1 MAFIK
6 KIYAKSPDP
15 DLERIARKQ
24 EYGQA
29 QLARLAHV
37 NQLGEEVEEGLQ
49 LCSDQITTS
58 SASATI
64 PAPFLQKT
72 GTQIT
77 YADGTVLQGWKFTG
91 GMLLTGQN
99 AYTEPQGTITI
110 PSPDGGVT
118 PAGFYIAY
126 DNSGSVKCTDS
137 SGGPGTEFDIINGFV
152 SGADMV
158 DTTPASP
165 TLGQGIK
172 SDYMG
177 LFLDDSAVA
186 GEYVVTLE
194 AATGNG
200 NTGEAEVF
208 YQFEFLTYSEVTPL
222 LS

>member
-6 KIYAKSPDP
+6 KIYAQSPDP

-37 NQLGEEVEEGLQ
+37 NQIGSETEDALQ
-49 LCSDQITTS
+49 LVSDQITTS
-58 SASATI
+58 ASSGSI

-72 GTQIT
+72 ATQIT
-77 YADGTVLQGWKFTG
+77 YADGTILQGWKFTG
-91 GMLLTGQN
+91 GMLLTGSSVYSE
-99 AYTEPQGTITI
+99 AQGTIRI
-110 PSPDGGVT
+110 DSPDGGVT

-137 SGGPGTEFDIINGFV
+137 SGAPGTEFDIINGFV

-158 DTTPASP
+158 NDASG
-165 TLGQGIK
+165 TAVN
-172 SDYMG
+172 SEYMG
-177 LFLDDSAVA
+177 LFLDDSALT

-194 AATGNG
+194 AVTGDAAAG
-200 NTGEAEVF
+200 SAEVF

>member
-15 DLERIARKQ
+15 DLEKIARKQ

-37 NQLGEEVEEGLQ
+37 NQLGSETETALQ
-49 LCSDQITTS
+49 LVSDQITTS
-58 SASATI
+58 SSSGSI
-64 PAPFLQKT
+64 PSPFLQKT
-72 GTQIT
+72 ATQIT

-91 GMLLTGQN
+91 GMLLTGAN
-99 AYTEPQGTITI
+99 VYSEAQGTITI
-110 PSPDGGVT
+110 GSPDGGVT

-126 DNSGSVKCTDS
+126 DNSGSVKCTDT
-137 SGGPGTEFDIINGFV
+137 SGATGFDVINGFV
-152 SGADMV
+152 TGADMV
-158 DTTPASP
+158 NDTTGLA
-165 TLGQGIK
+165 TK

-177 LFLDDSAVA
+177 IFLDDSSVA

-194 AATGNG
+194 AATGDG
-200 NTGEAEVF
+200 AAGTAEIF

>member
-24 EYGQA
+24 DYGQA

-37 NQLGEEVEEGLQ
+37 NQLGEETEEALQ

-64 PAPFLQKT
+64 PAPFLQQT

-77 YADGTVLQGWKFTG
+77 YADGTILQGWKFTG

-152 SGADMV
+152 SGADMSNDGSGV
-158 DTTPASP
+158 AV
-165 TLGQGIK
+165 K

-177 LFLDDSAVA
+177 LFLDDSAVP
-186 GEYVVTLE
+186 GEYVVNLE
-194 AATGNG
+194 AATGDG
-200 NTGEAEVF
+200 ATGSAEVF

>member
-6 KIYAKSPDP
+6 KIYAQSPDP

-37 NQLGEEVEEGLQ
+37 NQVGSETEAALQ
-49 LCSDQITTS
+49 LVSDQITTS
-58 SASATI
+58 ASSGSI

-72 GTQIT
+72 ATQIT
-77 YADGTVLQGWKFTG
+77 YADGTILQGWKFTG
-91 GMLLTGQN
+91 GMLLTGSSVYSE
-99 AYTEPQGTITI
+99 AQGTIRI
-110 PSPDGGVT
+110 DSPDGGVT

-137 SGGPGTEFDIINGFV
+137 SGAPGTEFDIINGFV

-158 DTTPASP
+158 NDASG
-165 TLGQGIK
+165 TAVN
-172 SDYMG
+172 SEYMG
-177 LFLDDSAVA
+177 LFLDDSALT

-194 AATGNG
+194 AVTGDAAAG
-200 NTGEAEVF
+200 SAEVF
-208 YQFEFLTYSEVTPL
+208 YQFEFLTYSTVTPL

>member
-6 KIYAKSPDP
+6 KIYAQSPDP

-37 NQLGEEVEEGLQ
+37 NQVGSETEAALQ
-49 LCSDQITTS
+49 LVSDQITTS
-58 SASATI
+58 ASSGSI

-72 GTQIT
+72 ATQIT
-77 YADGTVLQGWKFTG
+77 YADGTILQGWKFTG
-91 GMLLTGQN
+91 GMLLTGSSVYSE
-99 AYTEPQGTITI
+99 AQGTIRI
-110 PSPDGGVT
+110 DSPDGGVT

-137 SGGPGTEFDIINGFV
+137 SGGVGTEFDIINGFV
-152 SGADMV
+152 TGADMV
-158 DTTPASP
+158 NDVSGTAVNSE
-165 TLGQGIK
+165 
-172 SDYMG
+172 YMG
-177 LFLDDSAVA
+177 LFLDDSALT

-194 AATGNG
+194 AVTGDAAAG
-200 NTGEAEVF
+200 SAEVF
-208 YQFEFLTYSEVTPL
+208 YQFEFLTYSTVTPL

>member
-6 KIYAKSPDP
+6 KIYAQSPDP

-37 NQLGEEVEEGLQ
+37 NQVGSETEAALQ
-49 LCSDQITTS
+49 LVSDQITTS
-58 SASATI
+58 ASSGSI

-72 GTQIT
+72 ATQIT
-77 YADGTVLQGWKFTG
+77 YADGTILQGWKFTG
-91 GMLLTGQN
+91 GMLLTGSSVYSE
-99 AYTEPQGTITI
+99 AQGTIRI
-110 PSPDGGVT
+110 DSPDGGVT

-137 SGGPGTEFDIINGFV
+137 SGGVGTEFDIINGFV
-152 SGADMV
+152 TGADMV
-158 DTTPASP
+158 NDVSGTAVNSE
-165 TLGQGIK
+165 
-172 SDYMG
+172 YMG
-177 LFLDDSAVA
+177 LFLDDSALT

-194 AATGNG
+194 AVTGDAAAG
-200 NTGEAEVF
+200 SAEVF

>member
-1 MAFIK
+1 M
-6 KIYAKSPDP
+6 
-15 DLERIARKQ
+15 
-24 EYGQA
+24 
-29 QLARLAHV
+29 
-37 NQLGEEVEEGLQ
+37 Q

-77 YADGTVLQGWKFTG
+77 YADGTILQGWKFTG
-91 GMLLTGQN
+91 GMLLTGAN
-99 AYTEPQGTITI
+99 AYSEPQGTITI

-126 DNSGSVKCTDS
+126 DNSGSVKCTDT
-137 SGGPGTEFDIINGFV
+137 SGATDFDIINGFV
-152 SGADMV
+152 SGADMSNDGTGV
-158 DTTPASP
+158 AV
-165 TLGQGIK
+165 Q

-177 LFLDDSAVA
+177 LFLDDSAVP
-186 GEYVVTLE
+186 GEYVVNLE
-194 AATGNG
+194 AATGDG
-200 NTGEAEVF
+200 AAGSAEVF

>member
-91 GMLLTGQN
+91 GMLLTGAN
-99 AYTEPQGTITI
+99 VYSEAQGTITI

-118 PAGFYIAY
+118 DEEYFH
-126 DNSGSVKCTDS
+126 
-137 SGGPGTEFDIINGFV
+137 TEEQAKFFCDWMNG
-152 SGADMV
+152 
-158 DTTPASP
+158 DTTGVGGA
-165 TLGQGIK
+165 
-172 SDYMG
+172 
-177 LFLDDSAVA
+177 FLWYYEEHTPEPISLYDAKV
-186 GEYVVTLE
+186 
-194 AATGNG
+194 NM
-200 NTGEAEVF
+200 
-208 YQFEFLTYSEVTPL
+208 EFRNFTY
-222 LS
+222 

>member
-6 KIYAKSPDP
+6 KIYAQSPDP

-37 NQLGEEVEEGLQ
+37 NQIGSETEDALQ
-49 LCSDQITTS
+49 LVSDQITTS
-58 SASATI
+58 SSSGSI

-72 GTQIT
+72 ATQIT
-77 YADGTVLQGWKFTG
+77 YADGTILQGWKFTG
-91 GMLLTGQN
+91 GMLLTGSSVYSE
-99 AYTEPQGTITI
+99 AQGTIRI
-110 PSPDGGVT
+110 DSPDGGVT

-137 SGGPGTEFDIINGFV
+137 SGAPGTEFDIINGFV

-158 DTTPASP
+158 NDASG
-165 TLGQGIK
+165 TAVN
-172 SDYMG
+172 SEYMG
-177 LFLDDSAVA
+177 LFLDDSALT

-194 AATGNG
+194 AVTGDAAAG
-200 NTGEAEVF
+200 SAEVF
-208 YQFEFLTYSEVTPL
+208 YQFEFLTYSTVTPL

>member
-24 EYGQA
+24 EFGQA

-37 NQLGEEVEEGLQ
+37 NQIGSETEDALQ
-49 LCSDQITTS
+49 LVSDQITTS
-58 SASATI
+58 SSSGSI

-72 GTQIT
+72 ATQIT
-77 YADGTVLQGWKFTG
+77 YADGTILQGWKFTG
-91 GMLLTGQN
+91 GMLLIGSSVYSE
-99 AYTEPQGTITI
+99 AQGTIRI
-110 PSPDGGVT
+110 DSPDGGVT

-137 SGGPGTEFDIINGFV
+137 SGGVGTEFDIINGFV

-158 DTTPASP
+158 NTD
-165 TLGQGIK
+165 LGPFTGQAVK
-172 SDYMG
+172 SEYMG
-177 LFLDDSAVA
+177 LFLDDSALT
-186 GEYVVTLE
+186 GSYVVTLE
-194 AATGNG
+194 AVTGDAG
-200 NTGEAEVF
+200 TGTAEVF
-208 YQFEFLTYSEVTPL
+208 YQFEFLTYSTVTPL

>member
-24 EYGQA
+24 DYGQA

-37 NQLGEEVEEGLQ
+37 NQLGDETEEALQ

-58 SASATI
+58 ASSGSI
-64 PAPFLQKT
+64 PEPFLQKT

-91 GMLLTGQN
+91 GMLLTGAN
-99 AYTEPQGTITI
+99 VYSEAQGTITI

-126 DNSGSVKCTDS
+126 DNSGSVKCTDT

-152 SGADMV
+152 TGADMV
-158 DTTPASP
+158 NDTTFTAVN
-165 TLGQGIK
+165 

-194 AATGNG
+194 AATGDG
-200 NTGEAEVF
+200 AAGTAEVF

>member
-24 EYGQA
+24 DYGQA

-37 NQLGEEVEEGLQ
+37 NQLGEETEEALQ

-91 GMLLTGQN
+91 GMLLTGAN
-99 AYTEPQGTITI
+99 VYSEAQGTITI
-110 PSPDGGVT
+110 SSPDGGVT

-126 DNSGSVKCTDS
+126 DNSGSVKCTDT
-137 SGGPGTEFDIINGFV
+137 SGGPGTDFDIINGFV

-158 DTTPASP
+158 NDTTDTAVN
-165 TLGQGIK
+165 

-194 AATGNG
+194 AATGDG
-200 NTGEAEVF
+200 AAGTAEVF

>member
-6 KIYAKSPDP
+6 KIYAQSPDP

-37 NQLGEEVEEGLQ
+37 NQIGSETEDALQ
-49 LCSDQITTS
+49 LVSDQITTS
-58 SASATI
+58 SSSGSI

-72 GTQIT
+72 ATQIT
-77 YADGTVLQGWKFTG
+77 YADGTILQGWKFTG
-91 GMLLTGQN
+91 GMLLTGSSVYSE
-99 AYTEPQGTITI
+99 AQGTITI

-126 DNSGSVKCTDS
+126 DNSGSVKCTDT
-137 SGGPGTEFDIINGFV
+137 SGATDFDIINGFV
-152 SGADMV
+152 SGADMSN
-158 DTTPASP
+158 D
-165 TLGQGIK
+165 GIGNAVK

-177 LFLDDSAVA
+177 LFLDDSAVP
-186 GEYVVTLE
+186 GEYVVSLE
-194 AATGNG
+194 AATGDAAAG
-200 NTGEAEVF
+200 SAEVF

>member
-37 NQLGEEVEEGLQ
+37 NQLGEETEEALQ

-91 GMLLTGQN
+91 GMLLTGAN
-99 AYTEPQGTITI
+99 VYSEAQGTITI

-137 SGGPGTEFDIINGFV
+137 SGGPGTDFDIINGFV

-158 DTTPASP
+158 NDTTDTAVN
-165 TLGQGIK
+165 

-194 AATGNG
+194 AATGDG
-200 NTGEAEVF
+200 AAGTAEVF

>member
-6 KIYAKSPDP
+6 KIYAQSPDP

-37 NQLGEEVEEGLQ
+37 NQVGSETEAALQ
-49 LCSDQITTS
+49 LVSDQITTS
-58 SASATI
+58 ASSGSI
-64 PAPFLQKT
+64 PEPFLQKT
-72 GTQIT
+72 ATQIT
-77 YADGTVLQGWKFTG
+77 YSDGTVLQGWKFTG
-91 GMLLTGQN
+91 GMLLIGSN
-99 AYTEPQGTITI
+99 VYSEAQGTITI
-110 PSPDGGVT
+110 SSPDGGVT

-126 DNSGSVKCTDS
+126 DNSGSVKCTDT
-137 SGGPGTEFDIINGFV
+137 SGGPGNDFDIINGFV

-158 DTTPASP
+158 NTVLGPAAG
-165 TLGQGIK
+165 TAVK

-194 AATGNG
+194 AATGDG
-200 NTGEAEVF
+200 AAGTAEVF